1 MSPAGAPV
9 IFAPKKD
16 GTLQFCV
23 DYRGLNTITV
33 KNRYPIPLIS
43 ELLDRLHGVKVFGK
57 LDLLDAY
64 YRIRIKEG
72 DEWKTAFRTR
82 YGHCEFLV
90 MPMGLTNAPA
100 TFQSCVN
107 NALQGY
113 VDDFCAV
120 YLDDILIYSRNEEQY
135 IQHLEKVME
144 RLRRSELYANP
155 KKCSFQFL
163 GYIVNTEGVRMDPK
177 RIEAIHGFGDR
188 EGCRSSIAMR
198 SSDTLVR
205 LGCRFTR

>member
-16 GTLQFCV
+16 GTLRLCV
-23 DYRGLNTITV
+23 DYRGLNALTIKT
-33 KNRYPIPLIS
+33 RYPIPLIS
-43 ELLDRLHGVKVFGK
+43 ELLDRLHGAKVFSK

-82 YGHCEFLV
+82 YGHYEFLV

-100 TFQSCVN
+100 TFQSYIN

-113 VDDFCAV
+113 VDDFCVV
-120 YLDDILIYSRNEEQY
+120 YLDDILIYSQNEEER

-144 RLRRSELYANP
+144 RLRQSELYANP
-155 KKCSFQFL
+155 KKCSFFQDEIEFL
-163 GYIVNTEGVRMDPK
+163 GYIVNAEGVQMDPK
-177 RIEAIHGFGDR
+177 RIEAIQEWKNHPPRTYRYIQVF
-188 EGCRSSIAMR
+188 
-198 SSDTLVR
+198 
-205 LGCRFTR
+205 